1 MLGERNQVSKEL
13 FKGFYAMNAS
23 LLKHF
28 LTEMFCQI
36 LVGVFQCFFNDI
48 ESEGGFLDLSWLKK

>member
-1 MLGERNQVSKEL
+1 MSGERNQVSKKL

-28 LTEMFCQI
+28 LTEMTCHI
-36 LVGVFQCFFNDI
+36 LVGVFRWFFNEI
-48 ESEGGFLDLSWLKK
+48 EMKVDF